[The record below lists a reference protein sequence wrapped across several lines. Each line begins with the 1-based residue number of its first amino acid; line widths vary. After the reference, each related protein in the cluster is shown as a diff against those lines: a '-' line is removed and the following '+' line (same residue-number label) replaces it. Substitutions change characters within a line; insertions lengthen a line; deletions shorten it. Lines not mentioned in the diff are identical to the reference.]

1 MIHAIAWIKQTY
13 LPVSASFI
21 LKTSCLQWMQL
32 FTEKNKLDWMKDLS
46 IACRKVALS
55 GGTCK
60 IVLDG
65 LRSTQWLWLAMH
77 DNPCL
82 VFDNLFFHRSS
93 YVKRG
98 DAFRMQHTT
107 YAWPRDARTGV
118 ATSKSIS
125 LKTSKSYENDV
136 CRNCAFRVKTSERKN
151 N

>member
-1 MIHAIAWIKQTY
+1 MGLPYILPTWSDLAKMTTFKKWANWELYLSLKETNWIGWETFRLLVK
-13 LPVSASFI
+13 
-21 LKTSCLQWMQL
+21 
-32 FTEKNKLDWMKDLS
+32 KLH
-46 IACRKVALS
+46 CHGV
-55 GGTCK
+55 TCK
-60 IVLDG
+60 IDLDG

-93 YVKRG
+93 YVRG
-98 DAFRMQHTT
+98 DAFRMRHTT

-118 ATSKSIS
+118 ATSKSIC